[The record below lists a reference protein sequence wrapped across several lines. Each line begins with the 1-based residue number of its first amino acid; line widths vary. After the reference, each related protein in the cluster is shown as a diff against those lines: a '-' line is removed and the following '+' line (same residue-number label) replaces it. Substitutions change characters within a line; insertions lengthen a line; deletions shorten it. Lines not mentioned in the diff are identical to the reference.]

1 MGATWHTK
9 CMFDLD
15 TTQDSFADILHNYG
29 IETYAADIFG
39 SGPGQKPEYIGDLY
53 CKNLD
58 YLSTIIKQFDITNI
72 MGYSSGCAMVR
83 DLASQFKFD
92 SIVMLDP
99 GVRLVMSK
107 QLVNNDKYIISKK

>member
-1 MGATWHTK
+1 
-9 CMFDLD
+9 MFDLD

-107 QLVNNDKYIISKK
+107 QLVNND